1 MLKKLSILL
10 LTIFMVVPAM
20 AQPEESCECM
30 FAPRAGQ
37 WEFDLVLGQN
47 QFFGNERDLSMT
59 LLPNSYGAPL
69 GSTIGT
75 SVQDDQ
81 DFMITDLTQTINIG
95 FLNTNSLANMIG
107 IQARYFITNRLDI
120 NFMGSYNVNLQ
131 PSKNY
136 IEGTVFGLT
145 EAAPVPVATDPVV
158 GIQPSD
164 NYTVGDIFAQKSI
177 LASVQN
183 AAIGQLGM
191 NYYFTTPNERINPYI
206 GIYGQVKWARI
217 SAVYPAYTGQIV
229 GVPVYDAMD
238 DLTDVTVVKDVDIA
252 SFREFGRAGQMLGFG
267 GGIDFGVQY
276 SLMPGLILGIEF
288 SPVLY
293 QYTLMHLQINA
304 QSPYYADNHNVS
316 VFKYP
321 QLKIGFRF

>member
-37 WEFDLVLGQN
+37 WEFDLVMGQN
-47 QFFGNERDLSMT
+47 QFFGNERNLALT
-59 LLPNSYGAPL
+59 LLPNSYGDPL
-69 GSTIGT
+69 GSTIGR
-75 SVQDDQ
+75 SDADDA
-81 DFMITDLTQTINIG
+81 DFVTTDLTQAINIG
-95 FLNTNSLANMIG
+95 FLNTNNLANMIG
-107 IQARYFITNRLDI
+107 IQARYFITNRIDI

-131 PSKNY
+131 PGKDY
-136 IEGTVFGLT
+136 IEGTMFGLT
-145 EAAPVPVATDPVV
+145 ES
-158 GIQPSD
+158 GIPSSLLASD
-164 NYTVGDIFAQKSI
+164 SYTVGDVFAQKSI

-183 AAIGQLGM
+183 AAIGQLGS
-191 NYYFTTPNERINPYI
+191 NYYFNTPNERINPYI

-217 SAVYPAYTGQIV
+217 NAYYPAYTGQTV
-229 GVPVYDAMD
+229 EVPVI
-238 DLTDVTVVKDVDIA
+238 TDMADYVENENAQIINVEDI
-252 SFREFGRAGQMLGFG
+252 SVFREYGRAGQMLGFG

-293 QYTLMHLQINA
+293 QYTLLHLQING
-304 QSPYYADNHNVS
+304 QSPFYASNHNVS

-321 QLKIGFRF
+321 QLKLGFRF